1 MTSESSCGIVKSPA
15 KTHRKGNAFVVNA
28 LGLVPPPRHRPHDG
42 RVPFVT
48 TAKKAGVDEHVIK
61 RLSATVLMMLP
72 KSRILKEALSGFVIS
87 CNASYHPRFC
97 TIILGEKL
105 FRFVN

>member
-1 MTSESSCGIVKSPA
+1 MDPQKFDYNQDYNYNFGNNPGIVLMMVVCSSSPRQ
-15 KTHRKGNAFVVNA
+15 RKPVWMSMS
-28 LGLVPPPRHRPHDG
+28 L
-42 RVPFVT
+42 
-48 TAKKAGVDEHVIK
+48 K